1 MQTKG
6 NHYVHQNEFGTIG
19 IRKNIGRPIAAMIV
33 PLVMV
38 VLACSALTP
47 NANPSDEAVVTGEA
61 QPMISTQSLPS
72 NPIESTPL
80 PVLTDTPEPLPTNT
94 PNLTPSSTLSPLL
107 RFIAPGTDELDS
119 IPRLPTIYDYNS
131 SRTPIS
137 TTDFISVQSNES
149 YLWTFQW
156 CALNQE
162 LLDNALHKIT
172 FQYFLNDVEIP
183 LSYFFVYKATN
194 EDGLVCQ
201 RWSTILTDWVPGI
214 RLKLHVYYKI
224 SDQISDGQDTYP
236 YQPGDY
242 RHSLMV
248 TVN

>member
-1 MQTKG
+1 M
-6 NHYVHQNEFGTIG
+6 HQNEFKTIG
-19 IRKNIGRPIAAMIV
+19 KRKNIGRTSAAMIV
-33 PLVMV
+33 PLVLV
-38 VLACSALTP
+38 ILACFALTP
-47 NANPSDEAVVTGEA
+47 NANPSDEAVDTGEA
-61 QPMISTQSLPS
+61 QPMLSTQSPPY

-80 PVLTDTPEPLPTNT
+80 PVFTDTPKPLPTNT

-107 RFIAPGTDELDS
+107 RFIAPGNDELDS
-119 IPRLPTIYDYNS
+119 IPRLSTKYDYNAS
-131 SRTPIS
+131 HTPIS
-137 TTDFISVQSNES
+137 TSDNISVQSNQS

-183 LSYFFVYKATN
+183 QSYFLVYKATN

-224 SDQISDGQDTYP
+224 SDQISDGQNTYP

-242 RHSLMV
+242 RHYVVV
-248 TVN
+248 TVI